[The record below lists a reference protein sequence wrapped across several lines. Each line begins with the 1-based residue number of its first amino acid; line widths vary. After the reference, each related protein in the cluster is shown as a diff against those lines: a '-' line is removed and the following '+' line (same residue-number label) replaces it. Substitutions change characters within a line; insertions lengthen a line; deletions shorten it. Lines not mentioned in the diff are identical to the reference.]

1 MCYLGRKFQM
11 EMGFYKGIN
20 HMVHQSSYQRERGEF
35 GLLVCQGQV
44 HLVNYC
50 KVEDYNSGNITGAYR
65 DIRLYH
71 TSNTRLYLTPEY
83 IIDV

>member
-1 MCYLGRKFQM
+1 MLFLGRKFQM

-20 HMVHQSSYQRERGEF
+20 HRVHQSSYQRERGEF
-35 GLLVCQGQV
+35 GLCQGQV

-50 KVEDYNSGNITGAYR
+50 KVEDYNSGNITGAYC
-65 DIRLYH
+65 DMRLYH
-71 TSNTRLYLTPEY
+71 TSLYLTPEY